1 MVDRARA
8 SNRDAYSSRVIRKEQ
23 PDVGQFRLTN
33 AASQITGAIKQAA
46 RSTGISFE
54 YLLTAAKI
62 RSISTRRRRH
72 RPRPPRALY
81 QFIEQTWLGTID
93 ERPANGYGNADA
105 ISRSADGRYAVAD
118 PTMRADIMRLRGDPA
133 ASAMIAGSFTRS
145 NAEQLRNAIG
155 RPFRRR
161 ALPRAFSRSR
171 RRGKNDR
178 RSQRAATRQ
187 RSDMFPQA
195 AAAIRASSTTPPA
208 AARSSATV
216 YKLTGR
222 FETARARSFAPDLR
236 TTVMP
241 AVATVSPASAIANVI
256 ATVSRA
262 TAIVSPTATIAPPDT
277 AGVTRVFAD
286 ATATQPSPPK
296 AEPLFQSMFTDPA
309 RKAVTQTVSSLWAM
323 DKSATPA
330 QPARPLDLF
339 TDSATDT
346 RKLFRGSV

>member
-1 MVDRARA
+1 MIGAASVQPRA
-8 SNRDAYSSRVIRKEQ
+8 S
-23 PDVGQFRLTN
+23 
-33 AASQITGAIKQAA
+33 AATC
-46 RSTGISFE
+46 F
-54 YLLTAAKI
+54 
-62 RSISTRRRRH
+62 RRRRRQSEH
-72 RPRPPRALY
+72 LLRRRRPPAH
-81 QFIEQTWLGTID
+81 
-93 ERPANGYGNADA
+93 
-105 ISRSADGRYAVAD
+105 
-118 PTMRADIMRLRGDPA
+118 
-133 ASAMIAGSFTRS
+133 
-145 NAEQLRNAIG
+145 
-155 RPFRRR
+155 
-161 ALPRAFSRSR
+161 
-171 RRGKNDR
+171 
-178 RSQRAATRQ
+178 
-187 RSDMFPQA
+187 
-195 AAAIRASSTTPPA
+195 
-208 AARSSATV
+208 SATS